1 MAYTVDAYAYQIV
14 SGSEAMFNLK
24 QALST
29 SGWKISG
36 SSDATSYDANGDI
49 LTNGAMLEATDAWFT
64 VVAPDD
70 TRQWSFQRGSANT
83 TWTVKR
89 SKSGMSGAVNAT
101 TPPSDGEAATLVNNE
116 VFFTT
121 NIGNWLVSVVSSSA
135 IDNISSSFYAFNVP
149 LGGGNV
155 YSIIYDE
162 PVLSGSYN
170 TLDQDPHISYA
181 NYYSTGYAN
190 GGGKNFDNQSSLG
203 SLGQDGRHVKRVRHN
218 MSSPVNQPSF
228 ASIHSE
234 PVSAFNN
241 VTWAP
246 PVNASNTLNLS
257 PYDSKEATILVPYG
271 RSVYGPPTYS
281 GFWGYGTHV
290 RHGTTL
296 ASVRTN
302 GQTMD
307 ATSRYYIFAAG
318 WWFPWDSSTPAI

>member
-24 QALST
+24 QALSA

-49 LTNGAMLEATDAWFT
+49 LTNGAMLEATNAWFT

-83 TWTVKR
+83 TWTIKR
-89 SKSGMSGAVNAT
+89 SKAGMSGAVNAT
-101 TPPSDGEAATLVNNE
+101 TPPADGNAATLVNNE

-121 NIGNWLVSVVSSSA
+121 NIGNWLVSVVSSSV
-135 IDNISSSFYAFNVP
+135 NVSSSFYAFNVP

-162 PVLSGSYN
+162 PMLSGSYN
-170 TLDQDPHISYA
+170 PLDQDPHISYA

-190 GGGKNFDNQSSLG
+190 GGGKNFDSQSSLA
-203 SLGQDGRHVKRVRHN
+203 SLGEDGRHIKRVKHN
-218 MSSPVNQPSF
+218 MSSPANQPSF
-228 ASIHSE
+228 ASIYGE
-234 PVSAFNN
+234 PVSPFNS

-246 PVNASNTLNLS
+246 PVDVSNTLNLS

-290 RHGTTL
+290 RYGTTL
-296 ASVRTN
+296 KSTRSN

>member
-36 SSDATSYDANGDI
+36 SSDATSYDADGDI

-83 TWTVKR
+83 TWTIKR
-89 SKSGMSGAVNAT
+89 SKAGMSGAVNAT
-101 TPPSDGEAATLVNNE
+101 TPPVDGAAATLVNNE
-116 VFFTT
+116 VLFTT
-121 NIGNWLVSVVSSSA
+121 NIGNWLVSVVSSSV
-135 IDNISSSFYAFNVP
+135 NVSSSFYAFNVP

-162 PVLSGSYN
+162 PMLSGSYN
-170 TLDQDPHISYA
+170 PLDQDPHISYA
-181 NYYSTGYAN
+181 NYYSTGYAI
-190 GGGKNFDNQSSLG
+190 GGGNKFDNQSSLA
-203 SLGQDGRHVKRVRHN
+203 SLGQNGRHVKRVRHN
-218 MSSPVNQPSF
+218 MSSPANQPSF
-228 ASIHSE
+228 ANFHGE
-234 PVSAFNN
+234 PINIFGYF
-241 VTWAP
+241 TWAP
-246 PVNASNTLNLS
+246 PIDNGDNTFNLS
-257 PYDSKEATILVPYG
+257 PYDNKEATILVPYG

-290 RHGTTL
+290 RYGTTL
-296 ASVRTN
+296 KSTRSN